1 MAEKL
6 SKKEI
11 AKKVIKKLKSP
22 KDPTKKS
29 FIQTFITDP
38 FKKRK
43 KAKEKFK
50 TDEQKFV
57 QQEKDTIIDLKKQ
70 ASTATK
76 GAEDTYNALSD
87 AQKKI
92 HDAGISRGMSKTK
105 ILAYIAGGGTLAGL
119 GKFGYDV
126 KKKMGE
132 MNKGGYVKMNR
143 GGEAKRKSSSSK
155 KSRGVGAAIKG
166 TKFKGVF

>member
-92 HDAGISRGMSKTK
+92 HDAGISRVCLKQKYLLT
-105 ILAYIAGGGTLAGL
+105 LQAGEHLR
-119 GKFGYDV
+119 V
-126 KKKMGE
+126 
-132 MNKGGYVKMNR
+132 
-143 GGEAKRKSSSSK
+143 
-155 KSRGVGAAIKG
+155 
-166 TKFKGVF
+166 

>member
-1 MAEKL
+1 
-6 SKKEI
+6 
-11 AKKVIKKLKSP
+11 
-22 KDPTKKS
+22 
-29 FIQTFITDP
+29 
-38 FKKRK
+38 
-43 KAKEKFK
+43 
-50 TDEQKFV
+50 
-57 QQEKDTIIDLKKQ
+57 
-70 ASTATK
+70 
-76 GAEDTYNALSD
+76 
-87 AQKKI
+87 
-92 HDAGISRGMSKTK
+92 MSKTK

-119 GKFGYDV
+119 GKFAYDV

>member
-92 HDAGISRGMSKTK
+92 HDAGISKGMSKAK

>member
-1 MAEKL
+1 MAKID
-6 SKKEI
+6 KKEI
-11 AKKVIKKLKSP
+11 VKKVIKKLKSP
-22 KDPTKKS
+22 KDPKKKS
-29 FIQTFITDP
+29 FYETFIGDP
-38 FKKRK
+38 LKKRK

-57 QQEKDTIIDLKKQ
+57 NQEKDTIIDLKKQ

-92 HDAGISRGMSKTK
+92 HDAGISKGMSKAK
-105 ILAYIAGGGTLAGL
+105 ILAYIAAGGTLLGL
-119 GKFGYDV
+119 GSKFTYDV

-143 GGEAKRKSSSSK
+143 GGEAKSNSSSYK
-155 KSRGVGAAIKG
+155 KSRGTGAAIKG

>member
-1 MAEKL
+1 MAKID
-6 SKKEI
+6 KKEI
-11 AKKVIKKLKSP
+11 VKKVIKKLKSP
-22 KDPTKKS
+22 KDPKKKGLWE
-29 FIQTFITDP
+29 TFITEP
-38 FKKRK
+38 LEKRK
-43 KAKEKFK
+43 KAKKKFK

-57 QQEKDTIIDLKKQ
+57 KQEKDTIIDLKSQ
-70 ASTATK
+70 ATTATK

-105 ILAYIAGGGTLAGL
+105 ILAYIAGGGTLLGL

-132 MNKGGYVKMNR
+132 MNKGGSVRRMNA
-143 GGEAKRKSSSSK
+143 GGSV
-155 KSRGVGAAIKG
+155 SRGTGAAIRG